1 MVFGNLALAVKSE
14 QDNYLVGNPQFTY
27 FKGVYRR
34 HTNFAIDYQNVRFV
48 GETNDCWGKKI
59 YLKLPKNADL
69 VHKMFLRIEIDHGIQ
84 SDFDYAPFVYNFI
97 EYVDLF
103 IGDQL
108 IDRHYAEWY
117 NIWHNLFEDSDKSY
131 LLSKM
136 VKVDNSS
143 TAGKTILSLPLRF
156 WFNND
161 VGSALPLVAMQYN
174 DVRLEIRF
182 NEKSKATQ
190 LSNKQGEIDPN
201 FKISRV
207 ELLVENIYLDQEE
220 RRAFI
225 SKKHEYLITQV
236 QSSLFNTIEKLSA
249 KYATPDFENTMHK
262 VDIRLRYPVKELFW
276 SIQDIESVN
285 LKNNNTDTNI
295 SFTNTGAFKFNY
307 WNNFRPEHDQIN
319 NATLTLNGKDLM
331 DVLPGPFYRKIQ
343 QYQYH
348 SGYGI
353 RNSDITTSN
362 TKRTENPHEDYL
374 KFSKG
379 NGIYSYS
386 FAVYP
391 EKYQPSGTLNFSKLE
406 NAQLKFSLL
415 KGKGNDD
422 AKLTTGQLKQKL
434 VNIHG
439 VNYNVLRI
447 MGGTAGLAFVN

>member
-1 MVFGNLALAVKSE
+1 MVFGSLALAVKSE

-34 HTNFAIDYQNVRFV
+34 HTNFAIDYNTVRFV
-48 GETNDCWGKKI
+48 GETGDCWGKKI

-69 VHKMFLRIEIDHGIQ
+69 IHKMFLRIEIEHGDQ
-84 SDFDYAPFVYNFI
+84 SNFDYTPFIYNFI
-97 EYVDLF
+97 EYIDLF

-143 TAGKTILSLPLRF
+143 SPGKTILSLPLRF
-156 WFNND
+156 WFNNEI
-161 VGSALPLVAMQYN
+161 GSALPIVAMQYN

-182 NEKSKATQ
+182 NEKSKVNK
-190 LSNKQGEIDPN
+190 LSNQQTTTVDSAL
-201 FKISRV
+201 KICKV

-225 SKKHEYLITQV
+225 TKKHEYLITQV
-236 QSSLFNTIEKLSA
+236 QSSLFNTIDKLSA
-249 KYATPDFENTMHK
+249 KYNIPNYESTMHK

-276 SIQDIESVN
+276 SIQDQESDGLHKKDGTVGSQYN
-285 LKNNNTDTNI
+285 
-295 SFTNTGAFKFNY
+295 NTGAFQFNY
-307 WNNFRPEHDQIN
+307 WNNYRPGHDQIN
-319 NATLTLNGKDLM
+319 TATFTLNGKDLM
-331 DVLPGPFYRKIQ
+331 DALPGPFYRKIQ

-353 RNSDITTSN
+353 RNCDINTSDISGSN
-362 TKRTENPHEDYL
+362 NPKEDYL

-386 FAVYP
+386 FSVYP
-391 EKYQPSGTLNFSKLE
+391 EKNQPSGSLNFSKLE

-415 KGKGNDD
+415 KGK
-422 AKLTTGQLKQKL
+422 KETTDSTDYKQKL

-447 MGGTAGLAFVN
+447 MGGSAGLAFVN